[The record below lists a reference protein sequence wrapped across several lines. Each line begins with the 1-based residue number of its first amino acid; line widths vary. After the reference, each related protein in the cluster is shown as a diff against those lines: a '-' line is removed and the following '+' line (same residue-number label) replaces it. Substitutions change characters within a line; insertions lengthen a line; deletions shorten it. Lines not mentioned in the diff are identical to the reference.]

1 MNNQQA
7 VIRVENLCKGF
18 DKGKCPVLDNISF
31 SILPGETMAVIGPSG
46 CGKTTLLYVLSGLLD
61 PSSGIIKFHGRD
73 KGRPGSDS
81 AFILQD
87 FGLFPWKTVEKNV
100 SLGLEVKGT
109 PAKLRKSIT
118 ASLLKELG
126 LDTMALRYPVEISG
140 GQKQRVAIA
149 RALATEP
156 DILLMDEPFSSLD
169 AITREKLQNTILDT
183 WQRRNLT
190 YILVT
195 HSVEEAVFL
204 GKRIMVLSDRPAHI
218 SKIIANPGFGDYAYR
233 TSHACFDKVREVRKS
248 IQINISDVES

>member
-31 SILPGETMAVIGPSG
+31 SILPGETMAVIGRSG
-46 CGKTTLLYVLSGLLD
+46 CGKTTLLYVLSSLLE

-73 KGRPGSDS
+73 KDRPGSDS

-100 SLGLEVKGT
+100 SLGLEVNGT

-126 LDTMALRYPVEISG
+126 LDILAFRYPVEISG

-218 SKIIANPGFGDYAYR
+218 RKMIANPGFGDYDYR
-233 TSHACFDKVREVRKS
+233 TSNAYFDKVREVRKS
-248 IQINISDVES
+248 IQIDISDVDA